1 MIIWIIIFLGFMILS
16 LTFLG
21 LWTYRDAKNRGLNA
35 KLWTFIV
42 LFVPNL
48 IGLLIYFL
56 VGRKSTMIRCQNC
69 CNDTPKSSKYCM
81 NCGDLISID
90 KDDNIK
96 PTSKF
101 MVGFV
106 VCFIAC
112 IMAWVGIFITL
123 IKSDGLKVEEGISIF
138 LLETN
143 LENDWNIS
151 YYKSSSKFTKSID
164 IKEGIPS
171 NLNVN
176 ASCEQGNLYLTLE
189 QGDKKEVIDI
199 SNSEGTKNIDLRK
212 FNDGKLDLKL
222 IDENCRKVKFKANW
236 E

>member
-1 MIIWIIIFLGFMILS
+1 MIVWIIIFLGFMIVS
-16 LTFLG
+16 LIFLG

-35 KLWTFIV
+35 KLWTLIV
-42 LFVPNL
+42 LLVPNL

-56 VGRKSTMIRCQNC
+56 VGRKSTMIKCLNC

-81 NCGDLISID
+81 NCGDLISIN
-90 KDDNIK
+90 KVDNTK
-96 PTSKF
+96 STSKF

-106 VCFIAC
+106 VCFIVS
-112 IMAWVGIFITL
+112 IMAWMGIFITL
-123 IKSDGLKVEEGISIF
+123 IKSEGLEVKEGVSIF

-143 LENDWNIS
+143 SKNDWEIS
-151 YYKSSSKFTKSID
+151 YYKSSDKFTKNID
-164 IKEGIPS
+164 LKESSPS

-189 QGDKKEVIDI
+189 QGDKKEVFDI
-199 SNSEGTKNIDLRK
+199 SNTEGAKNIDLRK